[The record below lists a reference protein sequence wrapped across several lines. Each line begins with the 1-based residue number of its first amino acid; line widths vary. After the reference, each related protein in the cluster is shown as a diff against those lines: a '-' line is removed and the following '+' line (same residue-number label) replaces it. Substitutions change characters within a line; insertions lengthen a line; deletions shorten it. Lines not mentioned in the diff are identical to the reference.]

1 MGLKS
6 SDEVSASDDA
16 FYSEARNW
24 EASRIEALE
33 RGERRAW
40 WVAIVAVVM
49 ALMAVA
55 ALAFLAPLKQAV
67 PFLVYVDRFSGD
79 TQVREAMDAR
89 VQFSDV
95 LDKHWLV
102 QYVMSHE
109 RYQWDLLQADYDRT
123 LAWSD
128 KGPAREYSQ
137 QFDGPRAIYKVL
149 GRTRENAVR
158 VVSVS
163 VAPHPAGTPAVAT
176 VRFVKT
182 VRNLE
187 TGVIEGT
194 PAHEVATIGY
204 LYRISPLTTEKALI
218 MNPLGFTVTA
228 YRVDPEL
235 ADVVPQPSAPG
246 DSINAK
252 SVTGTPSGVSQ

>member
-1 MGLKS
+1 MGAKS
-6 SDEVSASDDA
+6 ADTVLASDGA
-16 FYSEARNW
+16 FYTDGRSW
-24 EASRIEALE
+24 EASRVQALE
-33 RGERRAW
+33 RAERRAW
-40 WVAIVAVVM
+40 WVAIVAVLM
-49 ALMAVA
+49 AFLAVA

-67 PFLVYVDRFSGD
+67 PFLVYVDRFSGEAE
-79 TQVREAMDAR
+79 VREAMNAQ
-89 VQFSDV
+89 VQFSDI
-95 LDKHWLV
+95 LDKHWLI
-102 QYVMSHE
+102 QYVTSHE

-149 GRTRENAVR
+149 GRTRENAVK

-163 VAPHPAGTPAVAT
+163 IAPHPPGTPAVAT
-176 VRFVKT
+176 VRFVRT

-187 TGVIEGT
+187 TGAVEGT

-204 LYRISPLTTEKALI
+204 RYHVSPLTTEKALI

-228 YRVDPEL
+228 YRVDAEL
-235 ADVVPQPSAPG
+235 ADVVPQT
-246 DSINAK
+246 SISGEPANTK
-252 SVTGTPSGVSQ
+252 TVTGSPAGVAQ